1 MRRKIGYV
9 VLLILSCLI
18 LVCLPNEKTVPQE
31 TESEE
36 QNPIV
41 HKMNILL
48 NLFGIK
54 EERPATIHLEH
65 KTQNE
70 RIGVVIKNNRYSSIY
85 HDEIEIEDS
94 RGNQWRFLNAKEEK
108 EKHICLTGET
118 ENRFVVNTLERN
130 QSFGGFRGDLHLYAE
145 EEGYVL
151 VNELPL
157 EEYLC
162 GVVPG
167 EMPASYPREALK
179 AQAVCAR
186 SYAYDKLLHPRYEKY
201 GAHLDDSTAFQVYGT
216 GAERDSTNEA
226 VRITE
231 GEVLLKGETEVLE
244 TWYYSTSMGNGRECL
259 LKEDR
264 LEAREGWQMYLQE
277 LANEET
283 FQDIISNVDEKDLE
297 YQEKLYRWTVE
308 FSAKDFCKNLYKKL
322 KQLNSLKGDSV
333 EEFQQVKNI
342 EVTKRGQGGVVE
354 EIRIETEKGS
364 FLVEGESDCRRVFC
378 LESSYI
384 KDQYGTLWEGM
395 ELLPSG
401 FFTIETS
408 TNKENVV
415 GYKLCGGGFGHGRG
429 MSQNGAKGLAL
440 RSYSYEE
447 ILSFFY
453 GEDGDL

>member
-1 MRRKIGYV
+1 MRRKIWYF
-9 VLLILSCLI
+9 VLLLVSCLI
-18 LVCLPNEKTVPQE
+18 LLCLPKEKTDNQE
-31 TESEE
+31 TDTEV

-41 HKMNILL
+41 HKMNLLL
-48 NLFGIK
+48 NLFGMK
-54 EERPATIHLEH
+54 EERPVAVHLSKEISD
-65 KTQNE
+65 E
-70 RIGVVIKNNRYSSIY
+70 RIRVIIKNNDYSSVY
-85 HDEIEIEDS
+85 HDKIGIEDS
-94 RGNQWRFLNAKEEK
+94 LGNHWNFPNAKKEK
-108 EKHICLTGET
+108 EKLICLIGE
-118 ENRFVVNTLERN
+118 EKNRFIVNTLDRN
-130 QSFGGFRGDLHLYAE
+130 QRFGGFRGDLYLYAE

-157 EEYLC
+157 EEYLY

-167 EMPASYPREALK
+167 EMPASYPKEALK

-186 SYAYDKLLHPRYEKY
+186 SYAYDKLLHPRYERYK
-201 GAHLDDSTAFQVYGT
+201 AQLDDSTAFQVYGT
-216 GAERDSTNEA
+216 GVEKDSTNEA

-231 GEVLLKGETEVLE
+231 GEVLMNGDTEVLE
-244 TWYYSTSMGNGRECL
+244 TWYYSTSMGNGREYL
-259 LKEDR
+259 LKDDR
-264 LEAREGWQMYLQE
+264 LEERKSWQLYLQE
-277 LANEET
+277 LTDEET
-283 FQDIISNVDEKDLE
+283 FQAIIRNVDEKDLE
-297 YQEKLYRWTVE
+297 CKEKLYRWTVE
-308 FSAKDFCKNLYKKL
+308 FKEKDFCENLYKKL
-322 KQLNSLKGDSV
+322 NQVNSIKGDSV
-333 EEFQQVKNI
+333 EEFQQVKNM
-342 EVTKRGQGGVVE
+342 EVIKRGQGGVVE

-378 LESSYI
+378 LESACI

-408 TNKENVV
+408 TNKENVI

-440 RSYSYEE
+440 KGYSYEE